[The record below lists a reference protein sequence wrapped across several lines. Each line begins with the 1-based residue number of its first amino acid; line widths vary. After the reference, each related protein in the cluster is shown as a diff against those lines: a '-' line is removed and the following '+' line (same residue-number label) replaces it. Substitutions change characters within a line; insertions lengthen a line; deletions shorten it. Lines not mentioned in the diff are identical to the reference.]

1 MVSLSRMRTEA
12 REARR
17 LFPDPEG
24 AARAVCNAMTSLG
37 WLDGA
42 KRVSATIADDGELDP
57 APLVTACRLR
67 GIDVY
72 FPVLRDPAPMQ
83 FAPAGPD
90 TTMVHNRFGIPE
102 PDVGPEALVSA
113 RELDVVLTPLVLFDA
128 AGHRAGRGR
137 GYYDRGLAFLLN
149 GPRPAKP
156 LVVGLAYE
164 CQLVDGVPSHPGD
177 VTMDA
182 VITEERVRVFSKA
195 LSRRTRR

>member
-1 MVSLSRMRTEA
+1 MVSLNRLRTEA

-90 TTMVHNRFGIPE
+90 TAMVPNRFGIPE
-102 PDVGPEALVSA
+102 PDVDSEALVSA
-113 RELDVVLTPLVLFDA
+113 RELDVVLAPLVVFDA
-128 AGHRAGRGR
+128 AGRRAGRGQ
-137 GYYDRGLAFLLN
+137 GYYDRALAFLLN

-195 LSRRTRR
+195 LSRRARR

>member
-1 MVSLSRMRTEA
+1 MRTEA
-12 REARR
+12 RAARR
-17 LFPDPEG
+17 SFPDPQR
-24 AARAVCNAMTSLG
+24 AARAVANAVTSLG

-42 KRVSATIADDGELDP
+42 RRVSATVVDDGELDP

-72 FPVLRDPAPMQ
+72 FPVMRDPAPIG

-90 TTMVHNRFGIPE
+90 TPFAPNRFGIPE
-102 PDVGPEALVSA
+102 PEVDPQLWVSA
-113 RELDVVLTPLVLFDA
+113 RELDVVLAPMVVFDA
-128 AGHRAGRGR
+128 VGHRAGRGQ
-137 GYYDRGLAFLLN
+137 GYYDRALSFLLN

-164 CQLVDGVPSHPGD
+164 CQLVDAVPSHPGD

-182 VITEERVRVFSKA
+182 VVTEERVRVFSSA
-195 LSRRTRR
+195 LSRRSRA

>member
-1 MVSLSRMRTEA
+1 MVSLSRLRTEA

-17 LFPDPEG
+17 SQPDAEG
-24 AARAVCNAMTSLG
+24 AARAVGNAVTSLG
-37 WLDGA
+37 WLDGVR
-42 KRVSATIADDGELDP
+42 RVAASVADDGELDP

-83 FAPAGPD
+83 FALAGPD
-90 TTMVHNRFGIPE
+90 TPMVHNRFGIPE
-102 PDVGPEALVSA
+102 PDIDPEALVSA
-113 RELDVVLTPLVLFDA
+113 RELDVVLAPLVVFDA

-137 GYYDRGLAFLLN
+137 GYYDRALAFLLN

-164 CQLVDGVPSHPGD
+164 LQLVDGVPTHPGD
-177 VTMDA
+177 VAMDA
-182 VITEERVRVFSKA
+182 AVTEQRVRVFSSS
-195 LSRRTRR
+195 LSRRARI

>member
-1 MVSLSRMRTEA
+1 MRTEA

-17 LFPDPEG
+17 SYPDPQR
-24 AARAVCNAMTSLG
+24 AARAVSNAVTSLG

-42 KRVSATIADDGELDP
+42 ERVSATVVDDGELDP

-72 FPVLRDPAPMQ
+72 FPVMRDPAPIQ

-90 TTMVHNRFGIPE
+90 TLFVANRFGIPE
-102 PDVGPEALVSA
+102 PDVDPELLVSA
-113 RELDVVLTPLVLFDA
+113 RELDVVLAPVVVFDA
-128 AGHRAGRGR
+128 AGHRAGRGQ
-137 GYYDRGLAFLLN
+137 GHYDRALSFLLN

-164 CQLVDGVPSHPGD
+164 LQLVDAVPSHLGD

-182 VITEERVRVFSKA
+182 VVTEERVRVFSSA
-195 LSRRTRR
+195 LSRRSRA

>member
-1 MVSLSRMRTEA
+1 MRTEA

-17 LFPDPEG
+17 SFPDPKV
-24 AARAVCNAMTSLG
+24 AARAVCNAVTSLG
-37 WLDGA
+37 WLDGVQ
-42 KRVSATIADDGELDP
+42 RVGATVADDGELDP
-57 APLVTACRLR
+57 TPLVTACLLR

-83 FAPAGPD
+83 FAPAGPH
-90 TTMVHNRFGIPE
+90 TPMKPNRFGIPE
-102 PDVGPEALVSA
+102 PDVDPGTFVSA
-113 RELDVVLTPLVLFDA
+113 RELDVVLAPLVVFDT

-137 GYYDRGLAFLLN
+137 GYYDRALAFLLN

-164 CQLVDGVPSHPGD
+164 LQLVDAVPAHPGD

-182 VITEERVRVFSKA
+182 VVTEERVRVFSSA
-195 LSRRTRR
+195 LSRRARI

>member
-1 MVSLSRMRTEA
+1 MVSLNRLRTEA

-17 LFPDPEG
+17 LFPDPDG

-42 KRVSATIADDGELDP
+42 TRVSATIADDGELDP

-90 TTMVHNRFGIPE
+90 TAMVYNRFGIPE
-102 PDVGPEALVSA
+102 PDVDPKALVSA
-113 RELDVVLTPLVLFDA
+113 RDLDVVLAPLVVFDA
-128 AGHRAGRGR
+128 AGRRAGRGQ
-137 GYYDRGLAFLLN
+137 GYYDRALAFLLN

-195 LSRRTRR
+195 LSRRARR

>member
-1 MVSLSRMRTEA
+1 MVSLSRMRAEA

-17 LFPDPEG
+17 SHPDPSG
-24 AARAVCNAMTSLG
+24 AARAAANAATSLG
-37 WLDGA
+37 WLEGV
-42 KRVSATIADDGELDP
+42 RRLSATVADDGELDP

-67 GIDVY
+67 GIEVF
-72 FPVLRDPAPMQ
+72 FPVMCDPAPIQ

-90 TTMVHNRFGIPE
+90 TDFVPNRFGIHE
-102 PDVGPEALVSA
+102 PDVDPGLRVSA
-113 RELDVVLTPLVLFDA
+113 RELDVVVAPVVVFDA

-137 GYYDRGLAFLLN
+137 GYYDRALSFLLN

-182 VITEERVRVFSKA
+182 VVTEERVRMFSSA
-195 LSRRTRR
+195 LSRRSRR